1 MQEIRLNYATLSE
14 SLDELS
20 TLKAA
25 GWTMRFS
32 SNGSEIIARK
42 MLQPCPN

>member
-32 SNGSEIIARK
+32 SNGAEIIARK
-42 MLQPCPN
+42 ITSPLSN